1 MSACREVRNR
11 GISVLL
17 RILLSEDPV
26 KPEDINTDEEDDEE
40 DEELD
45 DEKKTKGDNEWT
57 AIFSEV
63 LFPLVARLLKPE
75 VHKADPMG
83 MGETRVI
90 MVTVLCKVFLKY
102 FELLGQ
108 VPGRVVRVAASA
120 SPEQPA
126 EDEAE
131 KQMIERMEFV
141 LVRAWTG
148 TLELLDRLMN
158 ASVGTKEGEALEEA
172 VTEGVKNVLLVLGDG
187 GYLERPGVE
196 GAGRDKQDDMSVQ
209 LWSETSRR
217 LEVFLP
223 GLMAELFPTLKEVA
237 PASAPSEVPRKKEPE
252 EEKV

>member
-26 KPEDINTDEEDDEE
+26 KPEDVNTDDEQEAE
-40 DEELD
+40 DEDSD
-45 DEKKTKGDNEWT
+45 DEKKNKGDNEWT

-75 VHKADPMG
+75 VHKGDQMG
-83 MGETRVI
+83 MGETRVT
-90 MVTVLCKVFLKY
+90 MVTVLCKVFLRY
-102 FELLGQ
+102 FDLLGKI
-108 VPGRVVRVAASA
+108 PGRVVRIAA
-120 SPEQPA
+120 PEEQ
-126 EDEAE
+126 DVQEAQAQ
-131 KQMIERMEFV
+131 KPVERTEYV

-187 GYLERPGVE
+187 GYLVRPKAE
-196 GAGRDKQDDMSVQ
+196 DMGRQDDMTVQ
-209 LWSETSRR
+209 LWAETSRR

-223 GLMAELFPTLKEVA
+223 GLLAELFPVPKAPVEMSEKKVEKEEA
-237 PASAPSEVPRKKEPE
+237 
-252 EEKV
+252 